1 MIPAARGLSGKVI
14 LAEKHPFRSQ
24 RGVVIAIAPL
34 AGLRVSS
41 KTIQNANMIVY
52 EIDPAGSKENSPETF
67 KTEEEIYYGS

>member
-41 KTIQNANMIVY
+41 KTIQSANIIVY
-52 EIDPAGSKENSPETF
+52 EIKF
-67 KTEEEIYYGS
+67 